1 MGASITSI
9 FTSIFLFLIVT
20 GFLFGFI
27 KGMARSIFSLILVV
41 ACFVII
47 LITKG
52 NIVNF
57 ITHMNVGGQS
67 LHDALTSALSQTEG
81 MAGLVDKLVPLIEII
96 LGIVAFIVG
105 FIALYLVSR
114 IIYFIV
120 KFFIRPN
127 KKRRLLGA
135 LFGVVQGLVMAF
147 VICVPINGVLL
158 EVNKLSKVEV
168 NGEQI
173 LSLESLGFDEYEESP
188 ICNVLSSVGGGVFK
202 SIASTTTDDGRV
214 LTLSGQIDSV
224 VTVVKIAEQVT
235 KLPEVN
241 FEEGLTTESVQ
252 GVTDILRSLEEI
264 KSESSEEV
272 LETVDELISS
282 AVDMFGEEIQ
292 IDIDLSQLSVKEIN
306 FENEAVLVETVYELA
321 ENESLDNVE
330 DLDAVIEAFA
340 NSTLVLPVVEL
351 ALEDTE
357 INLPEDVKEE
367 LITSIDKL
375 EDEEQIQ
382 RLKELF
388 NLLPQDMIPQA

>member
-375 EDEEQIQ
+375 EDEEKIQ
-382 RLKELF
+382 KLKELF

>member
-292 IDIDLSQLSVKEIN
+292 IDIDLSQLSVKDIN

-375 EDEEQIQ
+375 EDEEKIQ
-382 RLKELF
+382 KLKELF
-388 NLLPQDMIPQA
+388 NLLPQDMIPQT

>member
-1 MGASITSI
+1 MGISISTVFLSIT
-9 FTSIFLFLIVT
+9 LFFVIT
-20 GFLFGFI
+20 GFLFGLL
-27 KGMARSIFSLILVV
+27 KGMARSIFSLVLVV
-41 ACFVII
+41 VSLVAIF
-47 LITKG
+47 LLKG

-57 ITHMNVGGQS
+57 ITHLDVGGQT
-67 LHDALTSALSQTEG
+67 LHEALTSALSQTEE
-81 MAGLVDKLVPLIEII
+81 MAGLVDKIVPLIEII
-96 LGIVAFIVG
+96 IGIVAFVVG
-105 FIALYLVSR
+105 FIALFLVSR
-114 IIYFIV
+114 VIYFIV
-120 KFFIRPN
+120 KFFIRPQR
-127 KKRRLLGA
+127 KMRLLGG
-135 LFGVVQGLVMAF
+135 LFGIVQGLVIAF
-147 VICVPINGVLL
+147 AICVPINGVLL

-188 ICNVLSSVGGGVFK
+188 ICNVLSSVGGGMFN
-202 SIASTTTDDGRV
+202 SIARTTTDDGRV
-214 LTLSGQIDSV
+214 LTLTGQIDSV
-224 VTVVKIAEQVT
+224 ITVVKIAEQVT

-357 INLPEDVKEE
+357 INLPEDVQEE

-382 RLKELF
+382 KLKELF
-388 NLLPQDMIPQA
+388 NLLPQE

>member
-1 MGASITSI
+1 MGVSITSI
-9 FTSIFLFLIVT
+9 LTLISLFLIVT

-57 ITHMNVGGQS
+57 ITHMNVGGQT
-67 LHDALTSALSQTEG
+67 LHDALTSALSQTEE

-114 IIYFIV
+114 IIYFIA

-168 NGEQI
+168 KGEQI

-188 ICNVLSSVGGGVFK
+188 ICNVLSSVGGGMFS
-202 SIASTTTDDGRV
+202 SIARTTTDDGRV
-214 LTLSGQIDSV
+214 LTLTGQIDSV
-224 VTVVKIAEQVT
+224 ITVVKIAEQVT

-282 AVDMFGEEIQ
+282 AVDMFGEELQ

-330 DLDAVIEAFA
+330 DLDAVIESFA

-357 INLPEDVKEE
+357 INLPEDVQEE

-382 RLKELF
+382 KLKELF
-388 NLLPQDMIPQA
+388 NLLPQA